1 MSFNNRNSGVDG
13 KSKKQLS
20 RMAIG
25 SEYENV
31 TECLY
36 KDGSKW
42 HLKRLVGLGFVARL
56 KVKRY
61 AHIFYS

>member
-1 MSFNNRNSGVDG
+1 
-13 KSKKQLS
+13 
-20 RMAIG
+20 MAIG